1 MRGQGHGSCR
11 TFREPLSKNF
21 RVVLDHG
28 LDARLVVHVLD
39 EFLGGFVS
47 HTIRLGLVSLLASK
61 EIQHIDAMYPVI
73 ISRMSN
79 QCDVL
84 SNVVRERLTQSSAL
98 TCCIRG
104 VVDGGIVGPR
114 VGRLDSFAKLHQAK
128 ELFLDQKTKD
138 AVHMACVITP
148 TDLPPTPAQVIKI
161 NY

>member
-1 MRGQGHGSCR
+1 MFYIYLHILFWGQPHSSCR
-11 TFREPLSKNF
+11 TFREPHSKNF

-47 HTIRLGLVSLLASK
+47 HNIRLSLVSLLASK
-61 EIQHIDAMYPVI
+61 EILHIDAMYLVI

-98 TCCIRG
+98 TRCALSVNTLPSRSG
-104 VVDGGIVGPR
+104 A
-114 VGRLDSFAKLHQAK
+114 L
-128 ELFLDQKTKD
+128 E
-138 AVHMACVITP
+138 MA
-148 TDLPPTPAQVIKI
+148 A
-161 NY
+161 